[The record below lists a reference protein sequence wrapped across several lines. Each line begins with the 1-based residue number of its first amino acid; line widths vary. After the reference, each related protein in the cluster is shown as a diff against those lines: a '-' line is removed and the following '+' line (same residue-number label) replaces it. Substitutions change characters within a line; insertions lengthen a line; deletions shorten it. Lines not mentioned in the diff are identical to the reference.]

1 MHLSRQLLIAVIIL
15 YVLGLVMIFNTSS
28 AEAID
33 LALYGNTH
41 NALFKQLFYTL
52 IGAGAAYSF
61 FRLGYKRLLEFSPYA
76 LFGICVLLLLVF
88 VPGVGMKV
96 NGARRWISIAK
107 FSLQPS
113 EFVKFVGPV
122 YLIYRLSKIQGAVD
136 LKEFL
141 RFSAILAIPMGLII
155 LEPNNG
161 TAGVFGCVLAVV
173 CFLADVPKK
182 FWLLPL
188 VVCGTLGVALAL
200 QMPYV
205 AKRVEVYLHPELDLR
220 GKGHQPHQAKIAAG
234 SGGLLGKGPGKS
246 LQKLS
251 YLPEAQNDYIAA
263 IFAEEYGFLGIL
275 LLIATYAWLG
285 FLSFSIAIRSRDKE
299 GIYIGSV
306 IAFLYTFQSFL
317 NLGVVSGLV
326 PPTGLNLPFFS
337 QGGSS
342 LIANVSALGV
352 LMSIEKE
359 RITRLVCQSA

>member
-1 MHLSRQLLIAVIIL
+1 MSLSRQLFIAVIIL

-41 NALFKQLFYTL
+41 NALLKQIFYGA
-52 IGAGAAYSF
+52 IGLGCAFSF
-61 FRLGYKRLLEFSPYA
+61 YRLGYKKLLDLAPMA
-76 LFGICVLLLLVF
+76 LLCLTVLLLLVF
-88 VPGVGMKV
+88 VPGIGMKV

-107 FSLQPS
+107 FSIQPS
-113 EFVKFVGPV
+113 EFVKFVGPI
-122 YLIYRLSKIQGAVD
+122 YLIHRLLKVD
-136 LKEFL
+136 GEITLPLFARL
-141 RFSAILAIPMGLII
+141 IAILAIPMGLIV

-161 TAGVFGCVLAVV
+161 TAGVIGCVIAVV
-173 CFLADVPKK
+173 CFLVGVPWR
-182 FWLLPL
+182 FWFLPL
-188 VVCGTLGVALAL
+188 MCFAILGGLFAM

-205 AKRVEVYLHPELDLR
+205 TRRIQVYMHPELDLK
-220 GKGHQPHQAKIAAG
+220 GKGHQPHQARIASG

-251 YLPEAQNDYIAA
+251 YLPEAQNDYIGA
-263 IFAEEYGFLGIL
+263 IFAEEYGFVGMLFL
-275 LLIATYAWLG
+275 LATYSWLG
-285 FLSFSIAIRSRDKE
+285 FIAFSVAMRSADAA
-299 GIYIGSV
+299 GLYIGSV

-342 LIANVSALGV
+342 LIANIAAIGV

-359 RITRLVCQSA
+359 RCRSLCHSAS

>member
-1 MHLSRQLLIAVIIL
+1 MLLSRQLLIAVIIL

-41 NALFKQLFYTL
+41 NALYKQLFYTL
-52 IGAGAAYSF
+52 IGAGAAVVFY
-61 FRLGYKRLLEFSPYA
+61 RLGYRRLLELSPYA
-76 LFGICVLLLLVF
+76 LIVLSVMLLLVF
-88 VPGVGMKV
+88 VPGIGMKV

-113 EFVKFVGPV
+113 EFVKFVGPIYV
-122 YLIYRLSKIQGAVD
+122 IYRLAKIQGEIAF
-136 LKEFL
+136 KEFCRL
-141 RFSAILAIPMGLII
+141 FGVLAIPMGLIV

-161 TAGVFGCVLAVV
+161 TAFVFGCSLAVA
-173 CFLADVPKK
+173 CFLADVPRRY
-182 FWLLPL
+182 WLVPL
-188 VVCGTLGVALAL
+188 VACGIIGATLAL

-205 AKRVEVYLHPELDLR
+205 AKRIQVYLHPELDLK

-234 SGGLLGKGPGKS
+234 SGGVMGKGPGKS

-263 IFAEEYGFLGIL
+263 IFAEEYGFIGVLI
-275 LLIATYAWLG
+275 LIATYAWLG
-285 FLSFSIAIRSRDKE
+285 FTAFSIAMRSPDSI
-299 GIYIGSV
+299 GLYIGSV

-342 LIANVSALGV
+342 LIANVASLGV
-352 LMSIEKE
+352 LMSIERAKE
-359 RITRLVCQSA
+359 EVTACKKA

>member
-1 MHLSRQLLIAVIIL
+1 MHLSRQLLVAVIVL

-41 NALFKQLFYTL
+41 NALFKQILYTL
-52 IGAGAAYSF
+52 VGALAAFSF
-61 FRLGYKRLLEFSPYA
+61 YKVGYRRLLELSPYA
-76 LFGICVLLLLVF
+76 LFALCIMLLLVF
-88 VPGVGMKV
+88 VPGIGMKV

-113 EFVKFVGPV
+113 EFVKFVGPI
-122 YLIYRLSKIQGAVD
+122 YLIYRLSKIQGEIA
-136 LKEFL
+136 LKEFCRL
-141 RFSAILAIPMGLII
+141 LGVLAIPMGLIV

-161 TAGVFGCVLAVV
+161 TAFVFGAVLAVV
-173 CFLADVPKK
+173 CFISCVPWR

-188 VVCGTLGVALAL
+188 VACALVGGTLAL

-205 AKRVEVYLHPELDLR
+205 AKRIQVYLNPELDLK

-234 SGGLLGKGPGKS
+234 SGGVFGKGPGKS

-263 IFAEEYGFLGIL
+263 IFAEEYGFLGMLIL
-275 LLIATYAWLG
+275 IGTYAWLG
-285 FLSFSIAIRSRDKE
+285 FCAFSIAMRSQDS
-299 GIYIGSV
+299 IGLYMATV

-342 LIANVSALGV
+342 LIANVASLGV

-359 RITRLVCQSA
+359 STVCQRI

>member
-1 MHLSRQLLIAVIIL
+1 MLLSRQLVVAASIL

-41 NALFKQLFYTL
+41 NALFKQMLYTL
-52 IGAGAAYSF
+52 LGAGSAYGLY
-61 FRLGYKRLLEFSPYA
+61 RLGYKRLLALSPYA
-76 LFGICVLLLLVF
+76 LIGFSVLLLLVF
-88 VPGVGMKV
+88 VPGIGMKV

-113 EFVKFVGPV
+113 EFVKFVGPMF
-122 YLIYRLSKIQGAVD
+122 LIYGLSKIEGPVD
-136 LKEFL
+136 LRAFCRL
-141 RFSAILAIPMGLII
+141 AMILAIPLGLIV

-161 TAGVFGCVLAVV
+161 TAAVFGCVCAVV
-173 CFLADVPKK
+173 CFLANVPWR
-182 FWLLPL
+182 FWFVPL
-188 VVCGTLGVALAL
+188 VACAVFGAVLAL

-205 AKRVEVYLHPELDLR
+205 AKRIEVYLHPELDLK
-220 GKGHQPHQAKIAAG
+220 GKGHQPYQAKIAAG
-234 SGGLLGKGPGKS
+234 SGGVLGKGPGKS

-263 IFAEEYGFLGIL
+263 IFAEEYGFLGVL
-275 LLIATYAWLG
+275 FLVATYAWLG
-285 FLSFSIAIRSRDKE
+285 VVAFSIAIRSPDE
-299 GIYIGSV
+299 SGLYLGAI
-306 IAFLYTFQSFL
+306 IAFLYTFQAFL

-342 LIANVSALGV
+342 LIANVSALGI
-352 LMSIEKE
+352 LLSIDRAK
-359 RITRLVCQSA
+359 VCQVA

>member
-1 MHLSRQLLIAVIIL
+1 MLLSRQLLVAVIIL

-28 AEAID
+28 AEAMD
-33 LALYGNTH
+33 LALHANTH
-41 NALFKQLFYTL
+41 NALFKQLLYTL
-52 IGAGAAYSF
+52 IGAAGAYGF
-61 FRLGYKRLLEFSPYA
+61 YRLGYRRLLELSPWA
-76 LFGICVLLLLVF
+76 LFALSIMLLLVF
-88 VPGVGMKV
+88 VPGIGMKV

-113 EFVKFVGPV
+113 EFVKFVGPI
-122 YLIYRLSKIQGAVD
+122 YLIYRLSKIEGPIESKVFFRQA
-136 LKEFL
+136 
-141 RFSAILAIPMGLII
+141 AILAIPMGLII

-173 CFLADVPKK
+173 CFLADVPKR
-182 FWLLPL
+182 FWLVPL
-188 VVCGTLGVALAL
+188 VVCGVLGATLAL

-205 AKRVEVYLHPELDLR
+205 AKRIEVYLHPELDLK

-234 SGGLLGKGPGKS
+234 SGGVFGKGPGKS

-263 IFAEEYGFLGIL
+263 IFAEEYGFLGVL

-285 FLSFSIAIRSRDKE
+285 FIAFSIAIRSSDNV
-299 GIYIGSV
+299 GLYMGSV

-352 LMSIEKE
+352 LLSIEKE
-359 RITRLVCQSA
+359 RIARVVCQNA